1 MDYEPGNDY
10 KDGGVLENGQDEQ
23 NVNQGMNLVLNS
35 ATILRGQIENWLYG
49 NRTLYNLTI

>member
-23 NVNQGMNLVLNS
+23 NVDQGMNLVL
-35 ATILRGQIENWLYG
+35 
-49 NRTLYNLTI
+49 

>member
-23 NVNQGMNLVLNS
+23 NVDQGMNLVIKS
-35 ATILRGQIENWLYG
+35 ATILPGQIENWPYG
-49 NRTLYNLTI
+49 NGTLYNSTI